1 MSDGSVRCRTSTASV
16 GRRCSLPH
24 LKPPAP
30 DGCVPHRTSTTSFSA
45 RWQCSP
51 PDLRTSTASSRRLG
65 SPPDLNRQLPTDLD
79 RQLPT
84 AAFCA
89 GPPPWPPSTEQS
101 ATRAVSTTHGLYCV
115 ALGLTNPTHKHRQAI
130 YATAATCFLTADS
143 PSCFELFSSPL
154 AASCRPSPL
163 RPRSA
168 EALRPLPPYI
178 YFVHSFLNIPQDTTT
193 THNHSTQPQHTTTNI
208 AANTTTKD
216 NRKHTTTKLQRN
228 QIYNHKHTARNAT
241 TNTQS
246 QT

>member
-1 MSDGSVRCRTSTASV
+1 MFPTGPQRPASPPDGSVPRRTS
-16 GRRCSLPH
+16 GPQ
-24 LKPPAP
+24 PPAP
-30 DGCVPHRTSTTSFSA
+30 DGSVPR
-45 RWQCSP
+45 Q
-51 PDLRTSTASSRRLG
+51 TSTASSRRQCSL
-65 SPPDLNRQLPTDLD
+65 LDLD

-228 QIYNHKHTARNAT
+228 QKYNHKHTARNAT